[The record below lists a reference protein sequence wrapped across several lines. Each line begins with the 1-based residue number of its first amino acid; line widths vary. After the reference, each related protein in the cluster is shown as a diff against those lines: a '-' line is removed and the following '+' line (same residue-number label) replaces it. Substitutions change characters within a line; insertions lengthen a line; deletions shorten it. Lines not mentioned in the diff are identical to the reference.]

1 MENDVVVLANG
12 VRLER
17 WNEDVFFV
25 DVEGVGHRTLRRDD
39 EVVLF
44 AALSRVFSQAKSAVS
59 P

>member
-1 MENDVVVLANG
+1 MENDIVELANG

-17 WNEDVFFV
+17 WNDDVFFV

-44 AALSRVFSQAKSAVS
+44 AALNRVFTQAQRS
-59 P
+59 